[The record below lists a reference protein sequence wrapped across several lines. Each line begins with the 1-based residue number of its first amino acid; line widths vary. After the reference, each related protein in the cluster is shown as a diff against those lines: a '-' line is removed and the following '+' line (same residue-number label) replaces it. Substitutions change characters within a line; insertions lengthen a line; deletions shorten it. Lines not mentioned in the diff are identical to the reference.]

1 MSEGRV
7 TYRREGA
14 VGWVV
19 FDRPAARNAMTW
31 AMYDELAAICAGP
44 AREAGLRALVLRGA
58 GGQAFIAG
66 TDIAQFRDFSTAAQG
81 IAYERTMEQRLA
93 ALEAV
98 PVPTIA
104 VVEGWATGGGLAIA
118 AVCDLRLAA
127 DDAKFGV
134 PIARTLGNTLSLGNH
149 ARLVQGFGA
158 SRTKR
163 MLMLGEM
170 IGAAEAL
177 ACGFLSAIAPAAGL
191 EAALGGLLERL
202 LANAPLTI
210 AATKQA
216 VARIGAGETAEAEDL
231 IAMCYASNDFRRGV
245 SAFLAKRKPDWQG
258 D

>member
-14 VGWVV
+14 VGWVT
-19 FDRPAARNAMTW
+19 FDRPRARNAMTW

-44 AREAGLRALVLRGA
+44 AREAGLRAMVLRGA

-66 TDIAQFRDFSTAAQG
+66 TDIGQFREFSTAAQG
-81 IAYERTMEQRLA
+81 IEYERAMEERLA

-98 PVPTIA
+98 PAPTVA
-104 VVEGWATGGGLAIA
+104 VVEGWCTGGGLAIA
-118 AVCDLRLAA
+118 ACCDLRLAGE
-127 DDAKFGV
+127 DAKFGV

-170 IGAAEAL
+170 VGAAEAL
-177 ACGFLSAIAPAAGL
+177 SCGFLSGVARAAELDG
-191 EAALGGLLERL
+191 AVSAMVERL
-202 LANAPLTI
+202 LGNAPLTI

-216 VARIGAGETAEAEDL
+216 VARVCAGETAETEDL
-231 IAMCYASNDFRRGV
+231 IAMCYASQDFRRGV
-245 SAFLAKRKPDWQG
+245 EAFLAKRKAEWRG